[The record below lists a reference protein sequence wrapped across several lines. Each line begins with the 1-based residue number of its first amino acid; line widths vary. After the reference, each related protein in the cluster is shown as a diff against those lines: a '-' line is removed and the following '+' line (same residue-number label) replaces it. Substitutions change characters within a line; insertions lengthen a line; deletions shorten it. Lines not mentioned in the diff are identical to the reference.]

1 MRGKEEDTRQEKG
14 GEGEREKQED
24 TDTEEGGGERQ
35 GWRGEERGFE
45 MRKKEREKNKQTNQN
60 TAAEE
65 EDLEMKVKQIRFKNP
80 EHAREK
86 TDELAFTTCFIGS
99 DRCYRD
105 SDWLPHPARFNGWDR
120 VLLNMQKTQ
129 STRIIGLT
137 GLVAISL
144 GLPGWTRTSR
154 PAPTAS

>member
-1 MRGKEEDTRQEKG
+1 MRGKEEDTREKKG
-14 GEGEREKQED
+14 GEGEREKQD
-24 TDTEEGGGERQ
+24 SDTERGGRDRGWEVGGGGFKIREK
-35 GWRGEERGFE
+35 ERG
-45 MRKKEREKNKQTNQN
+45 KNQQTNQN
-60 TAAEE
+60 TAAQEG
-65 EDLEMKVKQIRFKNP
+65 DLGMKVKQIRFKNP

-154 PAPTAS
+154 SAPTAS